1 LQLLAFLV
9 EIVAIRNGDVG
20 KKKVDEAGCLVYS
33 TGHLRSE
40 SGRSENALK
49 PV

>member
-20 KKKVDEAGCLVYS
+20 KKRVDEAGCVVYS
-33 TGHLRSE
+33 IAYQRNEFDRSD
-40 SGRSENALK
+40 NASK